1 MCKNLIQ
8 LCFALLLGAST
19 AWGQL
24 SFEDISATAGVDS
37 VGIARGISFA
47 DYDNDGDQDIFVCYS
62 TNTANRMFR
71 NNGDLTF
78 TDVSEETGLN
88 DEGSGNSL
96 SLIHI

>member
-37 VGIARGISFA
+37 VGIARGISWPTLKPYFLTGATMTAILSALYFGFA
-47 DYDNDGDQDIFVCYS
+47 WL
-62 TNTANRMFR
+62 A
-71 NNGDLTF
+71 LH
-78 TDVSEETGLN
+78 GLV
-88 DEGSGNSL
+88 
-96 SLIHI
+96 I